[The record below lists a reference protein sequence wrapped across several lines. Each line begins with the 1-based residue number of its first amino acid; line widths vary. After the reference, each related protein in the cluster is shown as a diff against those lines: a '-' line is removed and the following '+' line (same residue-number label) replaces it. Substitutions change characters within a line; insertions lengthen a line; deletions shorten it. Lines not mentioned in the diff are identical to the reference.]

1 MPLPQFHPAVQAW
14 FAKTFPHGATPAQLD
29 AWPAIGSGEHALIA
43 APTGSGKTLAAFL
56 AAIDTL
62 VREGAEGRLQDVT
75 RVVYVS
81 PLKALSNDIQR
92 NLEAPLAGIS
102 AELLDAGSLA
112 PPIRAQ
118 VRTGDTSQTERAA
131 MRRTPP
137 HILVTTPES
146 LYLLLTS
153 ASGREMLA
161 TVRTVIVDEIHAVAQ
176 TKRGSHLSLT
186 LERLAA
192 NAAQPMQRVGLS
204 ATQKPIDEVARF
216 LVGEGA
222 SATVVNSGHVR
233 ERDLNLVMPGAPLE
247 AVMSGEVWATVYDQL
262 AQLIQEHH
270 TTLIF
275 ANTRRMVE
283 RVSRHL
289 AERLGEAAV
298 AAHHGSLSKETRFDA
313 EQRLKAGSLK
323 VMVATASLELGIDIG
338 DVELVCQLGNPR
350 SISTF
355 LQRVGRAN
363 HSVGGVPKG
372 RIFPSSRDE
381 LVDCVALL
389 DSVRRGELDRLHI
402 PEHPLDVLSQQIVA
416 EVAAREYGEDELFAL
431 MRRAYPYRNLQRKD
445 FDAVVR
451 MLADG
456 ISTRRGRRGTY
467 LHRDAVNRV
476 LRPRKGARLT
486 AITCGGAIPDN
497 ADYTVIL
504 EPAGI
509 LVGTLNEDF
518 AIESLAGDI
527 FQLGNTSYR
536 ILRVETGRVRVEDA
550 KGQPPSIPF
559 WLGEAPARTDELSM
573 SVSRL
578 RADIEALLPE
588 VTNESIARAVDWA
601 EQRYHL
607 PRPAALQLVEYLGG
621 AKAVLGKLPT
631 RDTLVF
637 ERFFDESGGMQLIIH
652 APFGARVNRGF
663 GLALRKKFCRTFN
676 FELQAAATE
685 DAIVLSL
692 GETHSFELAS
702 VARFLN
708 SKTVEDTLVQ
718 AMLDSP
724 MFTARWRWNASI
736 SLAIRRASGG
746 KRTPPNIQR
755 MAAEDLIAV
764 VFPDQIACAE
774 NLSGPRE
781 IPDHPLVQQTLD
793 DCLHDAM
800 DIDGLVALLQGLEG
814 GDIKVVAKDLPTPSP
829 LAGEILSA
837 RPYAF
842 LDDAPLEER
851 RTNAVTQR
859 RWLDPETAADM
870 GKLDPAAI
878 AMVREEAWP
887 DAVSPDELH
896 DALNSLGLLTAPEGE
911 RSGWTSYLEQ
921 LIGANRAARLVDG
934 NVTFWVCAECLPMIQ
949 AVYPQASLEPAITA
963 PADIA
968 AARSWSREQA
978 VTELIRGRLQGLGP
992 VTARDLA
999 ETLQL
1004 ESSDVGVALVELES
1018 EGFVLRGRFS
1028 EEASAPG
1035 AIAQGDATLEW
1046 CERRLLA
1053 RIHRYTIKTLRAEI
1067 EPVSGADFMRFLF
1080 EWQGVT
1086 RTPKPEGVESLDA
1099 VIKQLEGFEIPAAAW
1114 ESDVLAARLNDY
1126 DPHWLDSLC
1135 LSGRALW
1142 ARLQPSKSAG
1152 SGPVR
1157 STPIALV
1164 TRRNWSLWHS
1174 LAAAPREELQLSH
1187 GARALHEYLSMHG
1200 ASFFDDMVAGTSL
1213 LRSQAETALGEL
1225 VSAGLVNADSYSGL
1239 RALLIPQDKK
1249 RQLAQRRRRVALFGL
1264 EDAGRWSLIR
1274 KGKAADDAQALEQIA
1289 GILLRRYGVVF
1300 RRLLEREADWLPPW
1314 HALLRVFRR
1323 MEAQGRIRGG
1333 RFVAGMSGEQYALPD
1348 AVSAMRTVRK
1358 QAAQGD
1364 LVSLSA
1370 ADPLNLAGIITPGAK
1385 VPALTNNR
1393 VLYRDGVP
1401 VATLTGGQSDFLVEM
1416 ESGKEWEARQVLLRK
1431 TMVAGPARAS

>member
-1 MPLPQFHPAVQAW
+1 MPLPQFHPAVHAW
-14 FAKTFPHGATPAQLD
+14 FSRAFPGGATAAQLE
-29 AWPAIGSGEHALIA
+29 AWPAIASGEHALIA

-62 VREGAEGRLQDVT
+62 VREAVEGRLRDVT

-92 NLEAPLAGIS
+92 NLEAPLLGIS
-102 AELLDAGSLA
+102 AELMNQGSLA

-153 ASGREMLA
+153 ASGREMLT

-176 TKRGSHLSLT
+176 TKRGAHLALT

-204 ATQKPIDEVARF
+204 ATQKPIEEVARF

-222 SATVVNSGHVR
+222 TATIVNSGHVR
-233 ERDLNLVMPGAPLE
+233 ERDLNLVMPAAPLE
-247 AVMSGEVWATVYDQL
+247 AVMSGEVWATVYDQI
-262 AQLIQEHH
+262 AKLIEEHH

-275 ANTRRMVE
+275 CNTRRMVE

-289 AERLGEAAV
+289 AERLGEVAV

-338 DVELVCQLGNPR
+338 DVELVCQLGTPR

-381 LVDCVALL
+381 LADCVALL

-402 PEHPLDVLSQQIVA
+402 PDHPLDVLSQQIVA
-416 EVAAREYGEDELFAL
+416 EISAREYGEDELFEL
-431 MRRAYPYRNLQRKD
+431 VRTAYPYRALDRKD

-451 MLADG
+451 MLAEG
-456 ISTRRGRRGTY
+456 IDTKRGRRGTY

-476 LRPRKGARLT
+476 LRARKGARLT

-497 ADYTVIL
+497 ADYQVIL

-509 LVGTLNEDF
+509 FVGTLNEDF
-518 AIESLAGDI
+518 AIESLAGDV

-573 SVSRL
+573 AVSRL

-588 VTNESIARAVDWA
+588 VTNESIARAIDSV

-607 PRPAALQLVEYLGG
+607 PRAAAHQLVDYLGG
-621 AKAVLGKLPT
+621 ALAVLGKLPT

-637 ERFFDESGGMQLIIH
+637 ERFFDESGGQQFIIH
-652 APFGARVNRGF
+652 APYGARVNRAF
-663 GLALRKKFCRTFN
+663 GLSLRKKFCRTFN

-692 GETHSFELAS
+692 GETHSFELGS

-708 SKTVEDTLVQ
+708 SRTVEDTLIQ

-724 MFTARWRWNASI
+724 MFTSRWRWNASI

-781 IPDHPLVQQTLD
+781 IPDHPLVQQTLA
-793 DCLHDAM
+793 DCLHEAM
-800 DIDGLVALLQGLEG
+800 DVDGLKNLLGRLES
-814 GDIKVVAKDLPTPSP
+814 GDLEVVAKDLPTPSP
-829 LAGEILSA
+829 LAAEILGA

-851 RTNAVTQR
+851 RTNAVAQR

-870 GKLDPAAI
+870 GKLDPQAI
-878 AMVREEAWP
+878 AQVRAEAWP
-887 DAVSPDELH
+887 DAATPDELH
-896 DALNSLGLLTAPEGE
+896 DALYSLGLVTEGE
-911 RSGWTSYLEQ
+911 GVSSGWSGHLSQ
-921 LIGANRAARLVDG
+921 LIADRRATKLIDTSV
-934 NVTFWVCAECLPMIQ
+934 FWVCAECLPMIQ
-949 AVYPQASLEPAITA
+949 AAYPHARLEPGIDA
-963 PADIA
+963 PEEIR
-968 AARSWSREQA
+968 AAREWTREAA

-992 VTARDLA
+992 VTARDLV
-999 ETLQL
+999 ESLQI
-1004 ESSDVGVALVELES
+1004 EASCVAVALAELES
-1018 EGFVLRGRFS
+1018 EGFV
-1028 EEASAPG
+1028 
-1035 AIAQGDATLEW
+1035 
-1046 CERRLLA
+1046 
-1053 RIHRYTIKTLRAEI
+1053 
-1067 EPVSGADFMRFLF
+1067 
-1080 EWQGVT
+1080 
-1086 RTPKPEGVESLDA
+1086 
-1099 VIKQLEGFEIPAAAW
+1099 
-1114 ESDVLAARLNDY
+1114 
-1126 DPHWLDSLC
+1126 
-1135 LSGRALW
+1135 
-1142 ARLQPSKSAG
+1142 
-1152 SGPVR
+1152 
-1157 STPIALV
+1157 
-1164 TRRNWSLWHS
+1164 
-1174 LAAAPREELQLSH
+1174 
-1187 GARALHEYLSMHG
+1187 
-1200 ASFFDDMVAGTSL
+1200 
-1213 LRSQAETALGEL
+1213 
-1225 VSAGLVNADSYSGL
+1225 
-1239 RALLIPQDKK
+1239 
-1249 RQLAQRRRRVALFGL
+1249 
-1264 EDAGRWSLIR
+1264 
-1274 KGKAADDAQALEQIA
+1274 
-1289 GILLRRYGVVF
+1289 
-1300 RRLLEREADWLPPW
+1300 
-1314 HALLRVFRR
+1314 
-1323 MEAQGRIRGG
+1323 
-1333 RFVAGMSGEQYALPD
+1333 
-1348 AVSAMRTVRK
+1348 
-1358 QAAQGD
+1358 
-1364 LVSLSA
+1364 
-1370 ADPLNLAGIITPGAK
+1370 
-1385 VPALTNNR
+1385 
-1393 VLYRDGVP
+1393 
-1401 VATLTGGQSDFLVEM
+1401 
-1416 ESGKEWEARQVLLRK
+1416 
-1431 TMVAGPARAS
+1431 